1 MNDANRALDTAF
13 TRSNAYISTLIRA
26 INDANRAL
34 DTAFTRSN
42 AYISTL
48 ICAINDANRAL
59 DTAFTRS
66 NAYISTLIRASV
78 RPNASVRRF
87 ERTHTLDRR
96 SNATRA
102 SDIFDVIRVTS
113 A

>member
-1 MNDANRALDTAF
+1 M
-13 TRSNAYISTLIRA
+13 
-26 INDANRAL
+26 
-34 DTAFTRSN
+34 
-42 AYISTL
+42 
-48 ICAINDANRAL
+48 NDANRAL